1 MAYSKPL
8 SFSFH
13 KQEDFAS
20 VFTFNNTTLPL
31 STMRDSPFPEL
42 SSSPKSRFPTIPSP
56 TNTSPFPSPF
66 PKANGT
72 TLAKYT
78 DHSSH
83 ALPGECITEC
93 KICKTLYGL
102 DIAAFYWS
110 LMAMYGLPYRS
121 PVSPPLPSDVRAKS
135 PMGSACSD
143 SQPPSPAS
151 STGEEIGK
159 ESAIYRCN
167 VCQKTYS
174 HPRFLNRHL
183 QSHTPF
189 KKHHCPRCGKG
200 FNDAFDLKRHIRTHT
215 DVSKW
220 WWVDLKFSQ
229 SDAAR
234 FDVFWELSHLNATFA
249 TNHSHNAVHSKP
261 IQHVC
266 MALPTNSLS
275 EREDPRSMSV
285 KNVELLFTTTH
296 LSTYALAQEHRV
308 HEAFPVTVSED
319 SAQEV
324 AASILDNAVQN
335 NIGQCTTEKTECSNS
350 DGLLGQE
357 VYRSS
362 PIKIESDFEDELIS
376 EDNEDYEN
384 SDNESSGLA
393 TDKVESL
400 LGEQAEDK
408 EPPAVK
414 LPGPSD
420 LSQNLEEGPAQPI
433 KSVFPAHLIGKN
445 LRRFS
450 SSFYSRH
457 PWLEYSE
464 ISDAVFCYE
473 CRHFGVKASQ
483 ETAFIEEGF
492 RQWEKM
498 LRN

>member
-215 DVSKW
+215 GVKPFKCNLCDKSFTQRCSLEAHSTRVHG
-220 WWVDLKFSQ
+220 VAHKFSF
-229 SDAAR
+229 R
-234 FDVFWELSHLNATFA
+234 ERRPKVYVCEECGITFHD
-249 TNHSHNAVHSKP
+249 NSKFRQHSK
-261 IQHVC
+261 
-266 MALPTNSLS
+266 
-275 EREDPRSMSV
+275 
-285 KNVELLFTTTH
+285 
-296 LSTYALAQEHRV
+296 EHGSC
-308 HEAFPVTVSED
+308 AM
-319 SAQEV
+319 
-324 AASILDNAVQN
+324 
-335 NIGQCTTEKTECSNS
+335 
-350 DGLLGQE
+350 
-357 VYRSS
+357 
-362 PIKIESDFEDELIS
+362 
-376 EDNEDYEN
+376 
-384 SDNESSGLA
+384 
-393 TDKVESL
+393 
-400 LGEQAEDK
+400 
-408 EPPAVK
+408 
-414 LPGPSD
+414 
-420 LSQNLEEGPAQPI
+420 
-433 KSVFPAHLIGKN
+433 
-445 LRRFS
+445 
-450 SSFYSRH
+450 
-457 PWLEYSE
+457 
-464 ISDAVFCYE
+464 
-473 CRHFGVKASQ
+473 ASQ
-483 ETAFIEEGF
+483 IINF
-492 RQWEKM
+492 K
-498 LRN
+498 